1 MFTGFAAY
9 WVMKEAKSTEKGYIY
24 LFGALPKGIL
34 YVIIP
39 LQGQFLHIPRHTR
52 LSCEGNLGQPQKEN
66 RVSLNDLVERM
77 NPFYE
82 VILS

>member
-1 MFTGFAAY
+1 MTARGNRRGRLSSNS
-9 WVMKEAKSTEKGYIY
+9 K
-24 LFGALPKGIL
+24 
-34 YVIIP
+34 
-39 LQGQFLHIPRHTR
+39 HIPRHTR

>member
-1 MFTGFAAY
+1 MP
-9 WVMKEAKSTEKGYIY
+9 MRSLPI
-24 LFGALPKGIL
+24 GAE